1 MIDTTYNGWTNYE
14 TWQAALWLSEADMQ
28 SIDSDELEY
37 FVREVLLGEQAFT
50 GNGLLSD
57 VATSWFHSVN
67 FKEIARNNQ
76 EG

>member
-1 MIDTTYNGWTNYE
+1 MTDTTYNGWTNYE
-14 TWQAALWLSEADMQ
+14 TWQAALWLSEADMH
-28 SIDSDELEY
+28 SIDSDQLEY

-57 VATSWFHSVN
+57 VVIGWFHSVN
-67 FKEIARNNQ
+67 FREIARNN